1 MSENL
6 LQLVKKAQ
14 RLGLN
19 FDIGRA
25 YISREYIDQQTALN
39 VEINAFFEEGHYIAR
54 INHLEDVLRALL
66 DDDNEA
72 TRADAQRALECS

>member
-1 MSENL
+1 MIENDML
-6 LQLVKKAQ
+6 AVLSATTRYYHAQ
-14 RLGLN
+14 
-19 FDIGRA
+19 
-25 YISREYIDQQTALN
+25 IDETN
-39 VEINAFFEEGHYIAR
+39 VELYDSRLR